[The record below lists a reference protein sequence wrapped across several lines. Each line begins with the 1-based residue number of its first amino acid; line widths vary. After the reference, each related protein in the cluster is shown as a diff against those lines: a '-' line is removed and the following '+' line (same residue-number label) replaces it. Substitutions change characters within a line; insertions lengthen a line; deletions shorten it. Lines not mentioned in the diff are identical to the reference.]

1 MLAKIKPWVIPS
13 KRKIT
18 VAYFLCLIG
27 VFIWPISVCSLIYAF
42 ALHKN
47 SQQHTWAESYCTE
60 LMKLFV
66 INTLWIIASL
76 IFLLGTTALAN
87 HWNSLTLFI
96 IGIIIA
102 GMALVGLWIK
112 TVLNYIKNTK
122 YIYY

>member
-1 MLAKIKPWVIPS
+1 MLTKIKPWIIPS

-18 VAYFLCLIG
+18 VAYFLCLLG
-27 VFIWPISVCSLIYAF
+27 VFIWPASLCSLIYTY
-42 ALHKN
+42 ALYKN

-76 IFLLGTTALAN
+76 IVLLGTTALASY
-87 HWNSLTLFI
+87 WNSLILFI

-102 GMALVGLWIK
+102 GIALVGLWIK